1 MTVKYRVCII
11 EYERGWGHRREY
23 EYFDTVE
30 KAIQYRDHINLANK
44 PLTKGESVPDW
55 YMTAEKE
62 IKIVEDL

>member
-1 MTVKYRVCII
+1 MAVKYQVCII
-11 EYERGWGHRREY
+11 EHERGWGHRRNY

-30 KAIQYRDHINLANK
+30 KAIAYRDHINMSNK
-44 PLTKGESVPDW
+44 PTDTVPDW